1 MCKNHSSPRRNPYLF
16 SLAALLLTIAVHP
29 YACAQIFL
37 SPNQQFPQRSRG
49 TLDLGGGVR
58 CSFEGGAGP
67 SLSLSVGAY
76 PDVLMRDVVVNSN
89 VSNVASQS
97 GIFSLITLNLPLGGS
112 KNRFSCDDLLEDAKL
127 RARLQSLRELADE
140 NIISE
145 SQYQEAVF
153 DLYKKFLGANAKPL
167 ALPNEVMGG
176 AIPP

>member
-1 MCKNHSSPRRNPYLF
+1 M
-16 SLAALLLTIAVHP
+16 
-29 YACAQIFL
+29 
-37 SPNQQFPQRSRG
+37 
-49 TLDLGGGVR
+49 
-58 CSFEGGAGP
+58 
-67 SLSLSVGAY
+67 GAY